1 MPTPSSGAISMNNMN
16 TEITRAAGTAS
27 VSMSTLR
34 TRYGGS
40 GAISFS
46 DLRNAEGFTINPAR
60 RSVTG
65 KFAADYDGWSSVAG
79 LENGSISPNEGS
91 GRVQFAT
98 NSWLAEVQENSFNP
112 GVTLLSIEPNSTG
125 FTSNGDAVTAG
136 FKATNV
142 SRVVLA
148 NTSYSITAA
157 SSGAGASS
165 LQVTYDMPISGTI
178 HCLMKF

>member
-1 MPTPSSGAISMNNMN
+1 MNDMN
-16 TEITRAAGTAS
+16 VQITRASATATLAMGTI
-27 VSMSTLR
+27 R

-46 DLRNAEGFTINPAR
+46 DLRTSEGFTINPAR

-65 KFAADYDGWSSVAG
+65 KFAADYDGWSSVSG
-79 LENGSISPNEGS
+79 LENGSVSPDEGS

-98 NSWLAEVQENSFNP
+98 NSWLAEVQEVSFSP
-112 GVTLLSIEPNSTG
+112 GSTQISIEPNSTG
-125 FTSNGDAVTAG
+125 YTSNGDGVTGG
-136 FKATNV
+136 FKTTSV

-148 NTSYSITAA
+148 NTSYSITSS
-157 SSGAGASS
+157 SSGSGASN
-165 LQVTYDMPISGTI
+165 LFVNYDMPTSGTI